1 MIGKTISAIA
11 PGRGWM
17 AGGMGAQKSRELQER
32 FQCRK
37 AGIPNCYAVTPSIS
51 FRSRLDGS

>member
-17 AGGMGAQKSRELQER
+17 AGGMGAQKSREVMER
-32 FQCRK
+32 FQRRK
-37 AGIPNCYAVTPSIS
+37 AGKS
-51 FRSRLDGS
+51 